1 MLTGLPPIIDNR
13 ARVLVLGSMPGTA
26 SLQQRQYYAHPRN
39 LFWRITG
46 ELLGFG
52 TDWTDTDYP
61 TRTSALRAAGIGL
74 WDVLHACDRRG
85 SLDAA
90 IERDSMA
97 SNDFGALLTEYPD
110 IAKVFFNGA
119 KAAQIF
125 RRLVLPVSDEWV
137 RRDITLHRLPSTSP
151 ANASISYHAKLA
163 AWRAIIGNASSSD
176 GGDAGTAPAR
186 RFETSHSV
194 AGSGPTS

>member
-13 ARVLVLGSMPGTA
+13 ATVLVLGSMPGMA

-46 ELLGFG
+46 ELLGIS
-52 TDWTDTDYP
+52 TDADYP
-61 TRTSALRAAGIGL
+61 TRVSALRAAGIGL
-74 WDVLHACDRRG
+74 WDVLHTCDRHG

-97 SNDFGALLTEYPD
+97 PNDFGALLATHPD
-110 IAKVFFNGA
+110 IARVFFNGA

-125 RRLVLPVSDEWV
+125 HRKVLPVLD

-163 AWRAIIGNASSSD
+163 AWRAIIG
-176 GGDAGTAPAR
+176 TAPAR
-186 RFETSHSV
+186 RVETSHS
-194 AGSGPTS
+194 GSHPR

>member
-1 MLTGLPPIIDNR
+1 VLTGLPPVIDYR
-13 ARVLVLGSMPGTA
+13 ARALVLGSMPGTA

-52 TDWTDTDYP
+52 SDWTRVDYP

-97 SNDFGALLTEYPD
+97 PNDFDALLTAHPD
-110 IAKVFFNGA
+110 IARVFFNGA

-125 RRLVLPVSDEWV
+125 HRLVLPVLV
-137 RRDITLHRLPSTSP
+137 ARDRITLHRLPSTSP
-151 ANASISYHAKLA
+151 ANASISYPVKLA
-163 AWRAIIGNASSSD
+163 AWRAIIGSA
-176 GGDAGTAPAR
+176 
-186 RFETSHSV
+186 
-194 AGSGPTS
+194 